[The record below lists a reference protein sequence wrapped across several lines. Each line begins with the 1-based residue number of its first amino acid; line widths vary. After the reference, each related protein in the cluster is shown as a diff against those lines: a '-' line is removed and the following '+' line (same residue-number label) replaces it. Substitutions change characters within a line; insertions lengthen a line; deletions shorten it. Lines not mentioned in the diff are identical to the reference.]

1 MCAQAPANQ
10 PPSHSGP
17 PGHADSSAPG
27 GGSPADPAHFER
39 LFDRYWD
46 AVFRYCYVRLS
57 DWHLAE
63 DTASQTFLHALA
75 GFPSFRGGADEMAF
89 RCWLFAIARTTVAG
103 VHRGAYRQQ
112 STALDQAAGLADPGF
127 SLEELTIIAER
138 QERLRGLLDAL
149 PPLQQE
155 MIELRSAGLSA
166 AEIGV
171 VLGKSEAAV
180 RQAQS
185 RLIRSLRAEFTESD
199 AYQDLRS

>member
-1 MCAQAPANQ
+1 
-10 PPSHSGP
+10 
-17 PGHADSSAPG
+17 
-27 GGSPADPAHFER
+27 
-39 LFDRYWD
+39 
-46 AVFRYCYVRLS
+46 
-57 DWHLAE
+57 
-63 DTASQTFLHALA
+63 
-75 GFPSFRGGADEMAF
+75 
-89 RCWLFAIARTTVAG
+89 
-103 VHRGAYRQQ
+103 
-112 STALDQAAGLADPGF
+112 LADPGF
-127 SLEELTIIAER
+127 SLEELAIIAER

-185 RLIRSLRAEFTESD
+185 RLIRSLRAELAESD